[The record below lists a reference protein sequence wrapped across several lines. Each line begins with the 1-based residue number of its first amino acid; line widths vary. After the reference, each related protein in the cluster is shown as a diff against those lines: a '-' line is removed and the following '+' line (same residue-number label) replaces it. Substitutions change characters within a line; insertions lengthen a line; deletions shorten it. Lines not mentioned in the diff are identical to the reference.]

1 MLVLTCSPQM
11 LLVSSARKIDFRRPS
26 RAGAMLACTAP
37 TSDQAKTYRE
47 AAAAV
52 KPLLEKFNPVKADTE
67 AINTA
72 LKKVTFDESMVGKF
86 ESVADTLEAGVAS
99 KNGRLGPLKSVISD
113 LTAKLSELNKAY
125 APYKLCEDDASIAP
139 EVKTVIEDFKSINT
153 SVQEQLKTPE
163 KLQEAIKNIPDKVQ
177 EFIALIAT
185 KAQGAIPLAP
195 QLAPQ
200 TLRLEL
206 AKALPDLARAL
217 RVRRQLEPVATR
229 ISKALDPAVV
239 AEVKPFITQKPQF
252 SFDRADSQL
261 RPALAK
267 LTDWSVQA
275 AQVAREQQA
284 QAQDALFKAMR
295 DPLHFSSE
303 ALALSSVVEA
313 QRRDFNALADA
324 FLVLLTEMQ
333 REDVRT
339 LVPPDFVPDKAR
351 ELSTSTEVLQLM
363 TARFARSVVQ
373 LSGEIPVDKSTWSM
387 ASVDLFYFDSVE
399 RLMRVL
405 SPSVRKIG
413 GNESLRG
420 EANQKRLELLQKSQA
435 LEEAERAVGDA
446 RQAVANLQERVRLA
460 TVRSEAATRGQ
471 RAETS
476 QRRREAETAEA
487 RARALTDRRKRAD
500 NIKAEAQRRFD
511 RAQTV
516 ADTSPTDEKK
526 QADLEIAR
534 GNLQR
539 ATRFADDAKTDEDT
553 AGAEATVARDR
564 VDDATEFDPD
574 ASALSTE
581 LTTARGKLDE
591 AISARTTAAGQHNAA
606 LREAFIAAQVENFA
620 FAEARDNAPFLT
632 NQPEPR
638 PAGSPAP
645 SGPGP
650 FLDTDPLS
658 RVLLFAFP
666 DSRTV
671 FVRGAQDDIDLV
683 RLIIKE
689 FDRPQGQAMMTLRT
703 IEINSDGSKDS
714 GRRALRF
721 LKQMDSDLIGAQT
734 KIESALAQLRD
745 VINAQVRKAIAEHD
759 AELDRQIARSTAGSL
774 ERKMYEYQK
783 RQLELNETLTFYDPE
798 VLKALGWREDFLKQT
813 IDTNFLNA
821 VIPAPSQTVN
831 LAQALIVLT
840 LASKT
845 NRKAIVDNLKAPHFA
860 SLRRF
865 LGAEG
870 MGAEV
875 LGFQAKLVDA
885 LRFNG
890 IAHVLELAEAK
901 VRLRVQLDQEMIA
914 ANTDLGEAADRLT
927 DLESKSTTLDAALG
941 RIEDRLRDPRISQRE
956 RSDLDNRREQIKLRK
971 RQLVGE
977 IEVARQVRDD
987 ARKVV
992 SDIETTLFVINRD
1005 LGAIV
1010 SWLQGNTTLVPPELL
1025 IKQIKQAIDADSTAT
1040 LLQRAVGL
1048 RRSARFRFSQANESA
1063 VNLTFRRY
1071 IEQVNR
1077 DLTETFVKPT
1087 FRNLNEKLLKERLGV
1102 GIIQE
1107 TSILASNRLV
1117 ARVDPR
1123 GSAQLAVGEEKN
1135 VLEAAIQLT
1144 NLFGL
1149 AGKGLVSGATGNP
1162 LALAGSGGGSSILS
1176 TAQSVLGALDQ
1187 LPRGAAPAVYGI
1199 STGNLF
1205 QVTPVIDPSGQALR
1219 FRFDF
1224 VAATQIREPNDT
1236 IDPMLP
1242 RIERHSVNTEVQLGD
1257 QEIRLVSQ
1265 FQANS
1270 RLGIASRKSGGFP
1283 ILKDI
1288 PGVSEVPLIGWF
1300 VKRGGRAA
1308 QTQESFIFCQTNMYP
1323 TLSEVIDSSVRS
1335 PTFTG
1340 LGTP

>member
-1 MLVLTCSPQM
+1 M
-11 LLVSSARKIDFRRPS
+11 LLVSPAKKIDFRLTS
-26 RAGAMLACTAP
+26 GAGAIVACTAP
-37 TSDQAKTYRE
+37 TSDQAKAYRD

-52 KPLLEKFNPVKADTE
+52 KTVLEKFNPAKADTE

-72 LKKVTFDESMVGKF
+72 LQKVTFDEGMVTKF
-86 ESVADTLEAGVAS
+86 DTIADTLEAGVAS
-99 KNGRLGPLKSVISD
+99 KSGRLGPLKSVLAD
-113 LTAKLSELNKAY
+113 LTTKLSDLNKAY
-125 APYKLCEDDASIAP
+125 APYKLCEDDAAIAP
-139 EVKTVIEDFKSINT
+139 EVKMVIDDFKSINT
-153 SVQEQLKTPE
+153 SAQEQRKAPE

-177 EFIALIAT
+177 EFITLIAT
-185 KAQGAIPLAP
+185 KAQGAVPLSP

-200 TLRLEL
+200 TLRTEL

-217 RVRRQLEPVATR
+217 RVRREFEPVATR

-239 AEVKPFITQKPQF
+239 AEVQPFITQKPEF
-252 SFDRADSQL
+252 SFDRVDAQL
-261 RPALAK
+261 RPSLAK
-267 LTDWSVQA
+267 LTDWSAQA
-275 AQVAREQQA
+275 AQVAREEEA

-295 DPLHFSSE
+295 DPVHYSSE

-339 LVPPDFVPDKAR
+339 LVPPDFIPDQAR
-351 ELSTSTEVLQLM
+351 ELSNSTEVLQIM
-363 TARFARSVVQ
+363 ATRFARSVVQ
-373 LSGEIPVDKSTWSM
+373 LSGDIPVDKSTWSM

-405 SPSVRKIG
+405 SPNVRKIG

-435 LEEAERAVGDA
+435 LEEAERAVSDA

-460 TVRSEAATRGQ
+460 TVRSEAASRGQ

-476 QRRREAETAEA
+476 QRTKEAEAAEA
-487 RARALTDRRKRAD
+487 RARAATDRRKRAD

-516 ADTSPTDEKK
+516 ADASPTDEKK

-534 GNLQR
+534 GNLDR
-539 ATRFADDAKTDEDT
+539 ATRLADDAKTDEES

-564 VDDATEFDPD
+564 VDDATDFDPD
-574 ASALSTE
+574 VTALNAELST
-581 LTTARGKLDE
+581 AKSKLDE
-591 AISARTTAAGQHNAA
+591 AISARTTAAGQHNTA

-632 NQPEPR
+632 NQPESA
-638 PAGSPAP
+638 PAGSPPP
-645 SGPGP
+645 SSPGP

-666 DSRTV
+666 DSRTI

-689 FDRPQGQAMMTLRT
+689 FDRPQGQAVMTLRT

-714 GRRALRF
+714 GKRALGF
-721 LKQMDSDLIGAQT
+721 LRRMDSDLIDAQT
-734 KIESALAQLRD
+734 KIEGALARLRNI
-745 VINAQVRKAIAEHD
+745 INNQVD
-759 AELDRQIARSTAGSL
+759 AVVMANVDELDAKIARSRNSKEQKA
-774 ERKMYEYQK
+774 YIYQK
-783 RQLELNETLTFYDPE
+783 TELPLNQTITFYDPE
-798 VLKALGWREDFLKQT
+798 VLKALGWREEFRRET
-813 IDTNFLNA
+813 VDTNFLNA
-821 VIPAPSQTVN
+821 VIPAPSQTTT

-840 LASKT
+840 LASPE
-845 NRKAIVDNLKAPHFA
+845 NRKAIVDQLTDPHFA

-865 LGAEG
+865 LGADG
-870 MGAEV
+870 RGAEV
-875 LGFQAKLVDA
+875 LGFQSKLIDA

-890 IAHVLELAEAK
+890 IEHVLELAEAK
-901 VRLRVQLDQEMIA
+901 VRLRVQLDQEMIPA
-914 ANTDLGEAADRLT
+914 TKDLDEAADKLTNLQSTSMDLGAELRKINERL
-927 DLESKSTTLDAALG
+927 KNPQ
-941 RIEDRLRDPRISQRE
+941 INPQE
-956 RSDLDNRREQIKLRK
+956 RSTLSNRQSQIRLQAF
-971 RQLVGE
+971 QLIGE
-977 IEVARQVRDD
+977 IEGARQVRDD

-992 SDIETTLFVINRD
+992 EDIETTRFRVNLD
-1005 LGAIV
+1005 LTAIV
-1010 SWLQGNTTLVPPELL
+1010 SWLQGSTTLVPPELL
-1025 IKQIKQAIDADSTAT
+1025 IKQIRQAIDTDSTAT
-1040 LLQRAVGL
+1040 LLQRATGL

-1087 FRNLNEKLLKERLGV
+1087 FRNLNEKLLQEHLGV

-1149 AGKGLVSGATGNP
+1149 AGKGLVSGAAGNP
-1162 LALAGSGGGSSILS
+1162 VALAGSGGTSSILS
-1176 TAQSVLGALDQ
+1176 SAQSVLGALDQ

-1219 FRFDF
+1219 FQFDF

-1242 RIERHSVNTEVQLGD
+1242 RIERHSVNTEVQLAD
-1257 QEIRLVSQ
+1257 QEIRLISQ

-1288 PGVSEVPLIGWF
+1288 PGVSEVPLVGWF

-1308 QTQESFIFCQTNMYP
+1308 QTQDSFIFCQTNMYP

-1340 LGTP
+1340 LGAP